1 MVIPAYSVFEH
12 KNGGENGY
20 YKTGEKVAYL
30 PGSCLGSKRHFRAS
44 SPIFWCSLASAS
56 MGVSSQMLNW
66 KHFLWQFQMPHLTPG
81 SPRW

>member
-30 PGSCLGSKRHFRAS
+30 PGSWRGSKRHFFAS
-44 SPIFWCSLASAS
+44 SPIFW
-56 MGVSSQMLNW
+56 
-66 KHFLWQFQMPHLTPG
+66 
-81 SPRW
+81 